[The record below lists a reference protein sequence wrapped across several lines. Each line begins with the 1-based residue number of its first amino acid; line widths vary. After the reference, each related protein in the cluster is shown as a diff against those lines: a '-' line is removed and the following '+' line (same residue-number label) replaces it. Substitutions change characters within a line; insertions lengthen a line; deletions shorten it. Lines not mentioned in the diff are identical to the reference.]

1 MILFM
6 DYVMN
11 INLIFEWP
19 LGIYLGVNIK
29 EGKTF
34 PSAKQEFENIAF
46 FTR

>member
-19 LGIYLGVNIK
+19 LGIYLGHV
-29 EGKTF
+29 TLV
-34 PSAKQEFENIAF
+34 
-46 FTR
+46 